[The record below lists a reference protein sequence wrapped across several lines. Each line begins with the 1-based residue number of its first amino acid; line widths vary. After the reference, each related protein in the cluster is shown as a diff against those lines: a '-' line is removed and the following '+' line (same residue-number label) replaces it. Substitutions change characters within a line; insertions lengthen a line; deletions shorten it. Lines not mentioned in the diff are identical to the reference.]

1 MLPVL
6 QFLRYLLT
14 KHEPVCKLKDKIKKA
29 INNLIGLLIP
39 A

>member
-14 KHEPVCKLKDKIKKA
+14 KHETVCNLKDKIETT
-29 INNLIGLLIP
+29 INNLIGLLTP